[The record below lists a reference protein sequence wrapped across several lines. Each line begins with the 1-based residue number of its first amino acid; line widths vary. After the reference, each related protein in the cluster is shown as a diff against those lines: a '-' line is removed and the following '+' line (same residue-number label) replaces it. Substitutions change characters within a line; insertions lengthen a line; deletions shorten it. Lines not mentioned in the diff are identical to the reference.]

1 MHLCQ
6 CQLDLCDNLKNTKFC
21 INMTSEGVYIF
32 SSGIF
37 LCNENVYTLCYM
49 NNISKVWYLFFI
61 CPFLHI
67 LHKKSIT
74 TCIYTTS
81 QDKWTMFY
89 IPPWQLNEWI
99 CPWFFFIEIYNY
111 VVILFVSNGMLTL
124 YLVSLNFEF
133 NLCKIT
139 SFRCTWRLQL
149 MHWLANSFSERF

>member
-1 MHLCQ
+1 MLWDFFLLWALWFPYNSCADINKSYIHLYQ

-32 SSGIF
+32 FSGIF
-37 LCNENVYTLCYM
+37 LCNENVYTLCYV

-74 TCIYTTS
+74 TS
-81 QDKWTMFY
+81 QNKWTMFY

-99 CPWFFFIEIYNY
+99 CPWFFFMEIYNY
-111 VVILFVSNGMLTL
+111 VVVIFFN
-124 YLVSLNFEF
+124 NFSKLSAIC
-133 NLCKIT
+133 NI
-139 SFRCTWRLQL
+139 
-149 MHWLANSFSERF
+149 